1 MAVTLNF
8 QEYGQGPAL
17 IVLHGLFGS
26 SRNWTS
32 LARRLG
38 ESWTVYALDLRNHG
52 DSPWAEDMSYGDMA
66 EDVRAFMDRQG
77 IERAAVVGHSM
88 GGKTAM
94 AFALTHGARLN
105 DLVVVDIAPVDYG
118 HTFDTYI
125 AAMQG
130 LDVAGLGSRGDA
142 DAHLTTAI
150 PETFIRAFLLQNLVR
165 REQSLAWR
173 INLQALSANM
183 PALTGFPGQ
192 LLDRSHGGRT
202 LVLGGGLSDYIRPEH
217 HPAIYNL
224 FPNAE
229 IEDIPDA
236 GHWVHAEAPE
246 SFLAHVE
253 SFLAKGLAAS
263 PTRS

>member
-8 QEYGQGPAL
+8 QEYGQGPPL
-17 IVLHGLFGS
+17 IILHGLFGS
-26 SRNWTS
+26 SRNWAS
-32 LARRLG
+32 HARRLG
-38 ESWTVYALDLRNHG
+38 QAWTVYALDLRNHG
-52 DSPWAEDMSYGDMA
+52 VSPWAEDMSYGDMA

-94 AFALTHGARLN
+94 ALALTHGERLT

-118 HTFDTYI
+118 HTFDAYI
-125 AAMQG
+125 TAMQG
-130 LDVAGLGSRGDA
+130 LDLTTLGSRGDA
-142 DAHLTTAI
+142 DAGLTAAI
-150 PETFIRAFLLQNLVR
+150 PEAFIRAFLLQNLVR

-173 INLQALSANM
+173 INLPALRANM
-183 PALTGFPGQ
+183 PTLTGFPDQ
-192 LLDRSHGGRT
+192 LLERSHAGRT
-202 LVLGGGLSDYIRPEH
+202 LVVGGGLSDYILPEH
-217 HPAIYNL
+217 HSAIYDL